1 MSVLAKR
8 RRTYLP
14 ADARRAQILD
24 VAKGVFARSGYHVAN
39 VADICKAARIGR
51 GTLYQYFDNKRAVML
66 ALMEEIAA
74 RVGRVLDERPRLARI
89 PGMARAPREMV
100 VAFCEKRLRALLDA
114 VFVDEPT
121 LRLLLREARGLDGGM
136 DRVIAA
142 IDARV
147 LKALEEDLRAAQ
159 SAGVL
164 RRGDLKLVA
173 RYIVG
178 GVEKLV
184 LTALAE
190 EERVDL
196 DAIVRVAVDLELFGL
211 YKEEVRR

>member
-1 MSVLAKR
+1 MSVLR

-24 VAKGVFARSGYHVAN
+24 VAKNVFSRRGFHVAN

-51 GTLYQYFDNKRAVML
+51 GTLYQYFENKRAVML
-66 ALMEEIAA
+66 ALMEEIEA
-74 RVGRVLDERPRLARI
+74 RVAAELDGRPRLARI
-89 PGMARAPREMV
+89 PGMAETPTPMIVDYCRR
-100 VAFCEKRLRALLDA
+100 RLRALLDA

-121 LRLLLREARGLDGGM
+121 LRLVLREARGLDGGI
-136 DRVIAA
+136 DRAIAA
-142 IDARV
+142 IDAR
-147 LKALEEDLRAAQ
+147 LLRAIEEDLRAAQ
-159 SAGVL
+159 QAGLL
-164 RRGDLKLVA
+164 RKSDLKLVA

-184 LTALAE
+184 LSALAE
-190 EERVDL
+190 DEEVDL

-211 YKEEVRR
+211 LNAEVRR